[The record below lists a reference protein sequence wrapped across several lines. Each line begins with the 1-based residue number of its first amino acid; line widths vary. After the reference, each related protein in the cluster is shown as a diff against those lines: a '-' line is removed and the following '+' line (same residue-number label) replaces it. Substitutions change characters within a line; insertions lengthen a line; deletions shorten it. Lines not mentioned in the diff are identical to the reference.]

1 MYMIM
6 LVLDDMNYLD
16 AVLNAWERVGIRG
29 ATIIESTGIQRL
41 KRKNVPM
48 RFLFQSAGLV
58 EEGHYTLFVI
68 VESDQMAHACLQATE
83 GIVGNLD
90 DPNTGVFAAWPL
102 PIVKGVPAT
111 TGGASDGL
119 D

>member
-6 LVLDDMNYLD
+6 LVLDDINRLD
-16 AVLNAWERVGIRG
+16 AVIEAWEQIGIRG

-48 RFLFQSAGLV
+48 RFLFQSTGLI
-58 EEGHYTLFVI
+58 EQGHYTLFVI
-68 VESDQMAHACLQATE
+68 VESDQMARACLKATE
-83 GIVGNLD
+83 EIVGDLD

-102 PIVKGVPAT
+102 LIVKGVP
-111 TGGASDGL
+111 TGSVGDSDGL

>member
-1 MYMIM
+1 MYMVM
-6 LVLDDMNYLD
+6 LVLDDLNHLD
-16 AVLNAWERVGIRG
+16 AVIEAWEQIGIRG

-41 KRKNVPM
+41 KRKNVPL
-48 RFLFQSAGLV
+48 RFLFQSTGLV

-68 VESDQMAHACLQATE
+68 VESDQMARACLKATE
-83 GIVGNLD
+83 ELVGDLD

-102 PIVKGVPAT
+102 SIVKGVPANT
-111 TGGASDGL
+111 AGAHDGL